1 MGVKEKRREKK
12 EKTKAETEPE
22 IEVTP
27 TETLSEAEP
36 MVIERERKAHR
47 PEVIIRAAEMES
59 ESIQQQTTTDAVEVL
74 PEAESE
80 ILLPQ
85 WGDASQSEWM
95 YSIPPRDEDKVLW
108 AHEWGD
114 FLLEWTQSKGV
125 HVLSISIFLKEMP
138 FSDMLGKVDA
148 FRMIGDALVEKEVA
162 DWLDRSRRQ
171 LRVYWR
177 PLEEWADM
185 VYEWAINTGNLSLD
199 LKSIVI
205 QESGEDFAQLPER
218 DIGIVLGFIVEKG
231 LATWIDKKLYAIR
244 IEI

>member
-12 EKTKAETEPE
+12 EKTEAETEPE
-22 IEVTP
+22 KEPTP
-27 TETLSEAEP
+27 TETMVEAEIV
-36 MVIERERKAHR
+36 VIEGERKAHR
-47 PEVIIRAAEMES
+47 PEVIVLTTEES
-59 ESIQQQTTTDAVEVL
+59 ETIQQQTTNDTTEIPHEL
-74 PEAESE
+74 ESDV
-80 ILLPQ
+80 IQPQ
-85 WGDASQSEWM
+85 WGDASESEWM

-138 FSDMLGKVDA
+138 FRDMLGKVDA
-148 FRMIGDALVEKEVA
+148 FRMIGDVLVEKEVA

-177 PLEEWADM
+177 PLEEWADI
-185 VYEWAINTGNLSLD
+185 VYEWAIKTGNLSLD

-231 LATWIDKKLYAIR
+231 LATWIDKKQYAIR
-244 IEI
+244 IEV

>member
-1 MGVKEKRREKK
+1 VKEKRREKK
-12 EKTKAETEPE
+12 EKTKAETVPE
-22 IEVTP
+22 KKVTP
-27 TETLSEAEP
+27 TETVTEVEP
-36 MVIERERKAHR
+36 TVIERERKAHR
-47 PEVIIRAAEMES
+47 PEVIIRTTEKQTES
-59 ESIQQQTTTDAVEVL
+59 TQQQTTTDVVEVP
-74 PEAESE
+74 PEMESE

-85 WGDASQSEWM
+85 WGDASESEWM
-95 YSIPPRDEDKVLW
+95 YHIPPRDEDKVLW

-125 HVLSISIFLKEMP
+125 HVLSVSVFIKEIP

-148 FRMIGDALVEKEVA
+148 FRMIGGALVEKEVA

-177 PLEEWADM
+177 PLEEWADI
-185 VYEWAINTGNLSLD
+185 VYEWAIKTGNLLLD

-218 DIGIVLGFIVEKG
+218 DIGILLGLIVDKG
-231 LATWIDKKLYAIR
+231 LAIWIDKKKYAIR